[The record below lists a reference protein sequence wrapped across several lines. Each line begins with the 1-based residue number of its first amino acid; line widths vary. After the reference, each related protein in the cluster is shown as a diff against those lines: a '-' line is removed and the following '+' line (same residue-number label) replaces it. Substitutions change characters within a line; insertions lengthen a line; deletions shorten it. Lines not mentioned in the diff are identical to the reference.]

1 MQKYKATEL
10 YRCKKLFTELLRDF
24 SLFELRARNN
34 LNKQLLRCQSL
45 TVNVF
50 VVYVPIIHEI
60 TAK

>member
-1 MQKYKATEL
+1 MQKA
-10 YRCKKLFTELLRDF
+10 FTELLRDF

-50 VVYVPIIHEI
+50 VVYVPIIHENHS
-60 TAK
+60 